1 MGVELPREVGGFTS
15 LAQSRG
21 SGGRDSA
28 WGGRGS
34 ARCQVAYERGDA
46 RREGACARHGDGWG
60 CNGGHTGGDNNVR
73 RAPEEEETR
82 VLHPEVGDCSPIAA
96 SFRSV
101 RA

>member
-1 MGVELPREVGGFTS
+1 MGSPQEVGAFAP

-21 SGGRDSA
+21 GGGRDSA
-28 WGGRGS
+28 WGGRRS
-34 ARCQVAYERGDA
+34 ARRQATYEIGDA
-46 RREGACARHGDGWG
+46 RRGDSWG
-60 CNGGHTGGDNNVR
+60 CGGGHAGGSNNVC

-82 VLHPEVGDCSPIAA
+82 VFHPEVGDCFLISA